1 MPNLLD
7 IAYLPL
13 CVLALPRLVGK
24 KRGGWAARFGKGPTL
39 PPKSKPRLLVC
50 AVSLGEV
57 NLLRPLAR
65 EWGDDA
71 ELVIAS
77 TTDTGFTRAQE
88 LFADRFEVIRYPIDF
103 SWCVRRV
110 LSRVDPDAVALVELE
125 LWPNFL
131 GACRKRNLPVAVLNG
146 RLSDRSFPRYKRFAP
161 IARRWFRQ
169 LARTAA
175 QDERSAERF
184 RALGANPVDVLG
196 NMKWDAATTP
206 SADAVNEIAQRLGV
220 DRSRPLIVAGS
231 TAPGEHELLLDAL
244 PDGAQLLVAP
254 RRPEWFDPAAEA
266 LPGCVRWTNPQRR
279 DDARVYLLD
288 TLGKLTAAYA
298 LADVCVVGRSFADL
312 HGSDPMEPAALAK
325 PVLIG
330 PAHADFRR
338 PVHDLNAA
346 GALRVVERDELKPA
360 LHELIENHEARN
372 AMAARAQ
379 EVADAN
385 RGAAARHL
393 ALIRTMMGLG

>member
-24 KRGGWAARFGKGPTL
+24 KRGGWAARLGKGPDL
-39 PPKSKPRLLVC
+39 PPKTKPRLLVC

-57 NLLRPLAR
+57 NLLRPLVR
-65 EWGDDA
+65 EWGGDA

-77 TTDTGFTRAQE
+77 TTDTGFARARE
-88 LFADRFEVIRYPIDF
+88 LFADRHEVIRYPLDF
-103 SWCVRRV
+103 SWCVRRA
-110 LSRVDPDAVALVELE
+110 LDRVDPDAVALVELE

-131 GACRKRNLPVAVLNG
+131 AACRKRRIPIAVLNG
-146 RLSDRSFPRYKRFAP
+146 RLSDRSFPRYKRFAF
-161 IARRWFRQ
+161 ATRLWFRR
-169 LARTAA
+169 LAFVGA

-184 RALGANPVDVLG
+184 RALGADPVSAPG

-206 SADAVNEIAQRLGV
+206 SDDAVREVAERLGV

-231 TAPGEHELLLDAL
+231 TAPGEHELLRDAL

-266 LPGCVRWTNPQRR
+266 LPGCVRWTNPEPR
-279 DDARVYLLD
+279 DGARVFLLD

-298 LADVCVVGRSFADL
+298 LADVCVVGRSFDDL
-312 HGSDPMEPAALAK
+312 HGSDPMEPAALGK

-330 PAHADFRR
+330 PAHSDFRR
-338 PVHDLNAA
+338 PVQDLRSA
-346 GALRVVERDELKPA
+346 GALRVVERDQLRGALRELV
-360 LHELIENHEARN
+360 ENAAERE
-372 AMAARAQ
+372 AMARKAQ
-379 EVADAN
+379 TVADAN
-385 RGAAARHL
+385 RGATARHI
-393 ALIRTMMGLG
+393 ALIRSMMGLG